1 MSTTDRKFP
10 EPQPFTDKARP
21 PIALQPVD
29 SSQVKAVGYD
39 AETKTLAV
47 QFKHGVGAI
56 YHYPNV
62 EPETHAAFMAAK
74 SIGKFFGEHLKTLPF
89 EKYEPVA
96 DPTKAKEQN
105 AVQAAADGLAQTP
118 VEA

>member
-39 AETKTLAV
+39 EASKTLAV
-47 QFKHGVGAI
+47 QFKHGAQAI
-56 YHYPNV
+56 YHYPGV
-62 EPETHAAFMAAK
+62 EPETHEAFIT
-74 SIGKFFGEHLKTLPF
+74 SESLGKFFRDNLKTLPF
-89 EKYEPVA
+89 EKFQPEPE
-96 DPTKAKEQN
+96 PKAEDKN